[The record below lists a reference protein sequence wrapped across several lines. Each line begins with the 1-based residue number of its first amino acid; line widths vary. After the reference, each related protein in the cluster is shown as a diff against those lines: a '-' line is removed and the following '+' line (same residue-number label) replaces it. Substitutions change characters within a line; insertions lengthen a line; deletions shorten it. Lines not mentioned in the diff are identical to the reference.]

1 MSSLLLATEDAE
13 QEEAEALTILRPE
26 STYNTL
32 RQERSNTEA
41 L

>member
-26 STYNTL
+26 SSYNYSQTG
-32 RQERSNTEA
+32 EK
-41 L
+41 